1 MKKKVRS
8 WSGVLVVTIVM
19 KPDKFS
25 CSHNCHYCPNETKA
39 NGAQLDMPRSYLS
52 TEPAVMRAMEVN
64 FDTIKQMNSRLN
76 QLSSLGHET
85 DKIEI
90 IVLGGT
96 FSEYPSEYKKEFMTD
111 LFYAANTYGES
122 EPREKY
128 DILKEQRIN
137 TDSKHRII
145 GICIETRPDSIC
157 KQELRR
163 LRMFGVTRVQLG
175 VQTTDDTILIKL
187 NRGHNVKQ
195 SIHAIKLLKCN
206 GFKVDVHVM
215 PDLPGSSPALDKKML
230 SDVILGHDFQPD
242 YMKIYPCLDVS
253 FTEIR
258 KWKENG
264 SWKPYAESEFGELV
278 NTIIHAKRISVPWI
292 RFNRIQR
299 DFPEENSNRIGY
311 MSKTIRPNL
320 RQMVQDK
327 CKDIG
332 LTCNCIRCREIKSE
346 EYDWVTY
353 TVKKYRAS
361 DGTEY
366 FIQALSNTGKLLGYL
381 RLRINDD
388 ENLVIFHELLGG
400 SLIRELHVLGFISPK
415 NSSQNLDCPRVQH
428 RGIGKTL
435 LKISFLITSFHMKK
449 STSVISGVGV
459 RGYYEKFNFHL
470 KKPYGYMV
478 KNIKLTE
485 CIIVLF
491 ELLFIVIHIYF
502 CVLLQKIKNI
512 INICA
517 SVWKVLEIYD

>member
-19 KPDKFS
+19 RPDKFS
-25 CSHNCHYCPNETKA
+25 CSHDCHYCPNETKA

-64 FDTIKQMNSRLN
+64 FDTIKQMNSRLT

-122 EPREKY
+122 KPREKY

-145 GICIETRPDSIC
+145 GVCIETRPDSIC

-175 VQTTDDTILIKL
+175 VQTTDDEILKKL
-187 NRGHNVKQ
+187 NRGHTVKQ

-206 GFKVDVHVM
+206 GFKVDIHVM
-215 PDLPGSSPALDKKML
+215 PDLPGSSPELDKKML
-230 SDVILGHDFQPD
+230 YVVIKGHDFQPD

-264 SWKPYAESEFGELV
+264 SWKPYAESDFGELV

-311 MSKTIRPNL
+311 VSKTIRPNL

-327 CKDIG
+327 CKEIR
-332 LTCNCIRCREIKSE
+332 LTCQCIRCREIKSGK
-346 EYDWVTY
+346 YDWVTY

-361 DGTEY
+361 EGTEY

-381 RLRINDD
+381 RLRINDFD
-388 ENLVIFHELLGG
+388 NLVVFTELIGS
-400 SLIRELHVLGFISPK
+400 SLIRELHVLGFISPRYGSG
-415 NSSQNLDCPRVQH
+415 SSGCPRVQH

-435 LKISFLITSFHMKK
+435 LKISYIITLCHGLKT
-449 STSVISGVGV
+449 TSVISGVGV

-478 KNIKLTE
+478 KKIKLTE
-485 CIIVLF
+485 CIMYLI
-491 ELLFIVIHIYF
+491 ELLILVIHICF
-502 CVLLQKIKNI
+502 CEIFQKMKNI
-512 INICA
+512 INMCVIC
-517 SVWKVLEIYD
+517 LESSRFH